1 MESCTT
7 NPKTLYVKQSV
18 IGQGAFGKVYKGY
31 EKKTKNPV
39 AIKIIDLESA
49 EDDIEDIQK
58 EITILSQLD
67 HTNITKYFGS
77 FVENNYLWIIIE
89 LCAGGSCLDLLKPG
103 PFEEIFIAIIL
114 REVLYGLDY
123 LHGEGKIHRDIKA
136 ANILLTSLGEVKL
149 ADFGVSAQLTATM
162 TKKNTFV
169 GTPFWMAPEVIQESG
184 YDSKA
189 DIWSLGITAFELAK
203 GVPPYYNIHPMKV
216 LFLIPEKEPP
226 VLEGN
231 YSKAFKEFISLCL
244 QKDTKKRLT
253 AKELLAHKFIKN
265 AKKTSYLTELI
276 ERMNRWQLEDIER
289 NGSSENVE
297 DEDMYTVNS
306 MVTKTNTSKGGWYYG
321 DDTVKKT
328 IQKNTNTDFPNS
340 PQSEDN
346 NYFSTVKTQNEYNT
360 FIQRNETTVA
370 NNDINNSTINRR
382 NQFNHFNDSDDDDDD
397 EDEDD
402 SYIKKSPNIKDNID
416 EMVEKSK
423 LLSISNTYK
432 KNACHGF
439 NINDAVEIDD
449 DEEDLYIGGKKISQ
463 KSNSDKNKSL
473 EKDPSSDDDFPTVR
487 KRPANAQPDIEVLNS
502 IETVY
507 EMMKNQY
514 GKQYTSYIDKA
525 KTLFSEIEMNQPGFL
540 STIIDPVHNILEK
553 QKARS

>member
-1 MESCTT
+1 MESCSS

-31 EKKTKNPV
+31 EKSSKNPV
-39 AIKIIDLESA
+39 AIKIIDLETA

-67 HTNITKYFGS
+67 HPNITKYYGS
-77 FVENNYLWIIIE
+77 FCENNYLWIIME

-114 REVLYGLDY
+114 REVLCGLDY
-123 LHGEGKIHRDIKA
+123 LHDEGKIHRDIKA
-136 ANILLTSLGEVKL
+136 ANILLTSFGEVKL

-231 YSKAFKEFISLCL
+231 YSKAFKEFVSLCL
-244 QKDTKKRLT
+244 QKDVSKRLS

-276 ERMNRWQLEDIER
+276 ERMSRWQLEDSER
-289 NGSSENVE
+289 NGSTENV
-297 DEDMYTVNS
+297 DEEEMYTVNS
-306 MVTKTNTSKGGWYYG
+306 MITKTTASRGWYYG

-328 IQKNTNTDFPNS
+328 VQKNVNNDFPNS
-340 PQSEDN
+340 PRQKN
-346 NYFSTVKTQNEYNT
+346 NFLSPSQEEQYGT
-360 FIQRNETTVA
+360 FIEKNESVIIH
-370 NNDINNSTINRR
+370 NDVENTSVLNRR
-382 NQFNHFNDSDDDDDD
+382 SNPYNHFLVDSDDEEEENENNDDGDFNFTVKKTSPTKENVD
-397 EDEDD
+397 EL
-402 SYIKKSPNIKDNID
+402 
-416 EMVEKSK
+416 VEKSK
-423 LLSISNTYK
+423 LMSISNTYK
-432 KNACHGF
+432 RPKSALSFDIKNA
-439 NINDAVEIDD
+439 VEVDD
-449 DEEDLYIGGKKISQ
+449 DKDIVVNGKRISSVDNNNISNNNNNNNANNTKQKTDSTTNEELS
-463 KSNSDKNKSL
+463 
-473 EKDPSSDDDFPTVR
+473 TVK
-487 KRPANAQPDIEVLNS
+487 KRPTSAQPDIEILNS

-507 EMMKNQY
+507 QMVLRK
-514 GKQYTSYIDKA
+514 
-525 KTLFSEIEMNQPGFL
+525 
-540 STIIDPVHNILEK
+540 
-553 QKARS
+553 

>member
-1 MESCTT
+1 
-7 NPKTLYVKQSV
+7 
-18 IGQGAFGKVYKGY
+18 
-31 EKKTKNPV
+31 
-39 AIKIIDLESA
+39 
-49 EDDIEDIQK
+49 
-58 EITILSQLD
+58 
-67 HTNITKYFGS
+67 
-77 FVENNYLWIIIE
+77 
-89 LCAGGSCLDLLKPG
+89 
-103 PFEEIFIAIIL
+103 
-114 REVLYGLDY
+114 
-123 LHGEGKIHRDIKA
+123 
-136 ANILLTSLGEVKL
+136 
-149 ADFGVSAQLTATM
+149 M

>member
-1 MESCTT
+1 MESCSN
-7 NPKTLYVKQSV
+7 NPKCLYVKQSV

-31 EKKTKNPV
+31 EKKNKNPV

-67 HTNITKYFGS
+67 HQNITKYYGS
-77 FVENNYLWIIIE
+77 FCENNYLWIIIE

-216 LFLIPEKEPP
+216 IFLIPEKEPP

-244 QKDTKKRLT
+244 QKDTKKRLS
-253 AKELLAHKFIKN
+253 AKELLSHKFIKN

-276 ERMNRWQLEDIER
+276 ERMNRWTLEDSERSNNNAIED
-289 NGSSENVE
+289 
-297 DEDMYTVNS
+297 DEEEMYTVNS
-306 MVTKTNTSKGGWYYG
+306 MITKTNTNKGWYYG
-321 DDTVKKT
+321 NNTMKQT
-328 IQKNTNTDFPNS
+328 INKNTNNDFPNS
-340 PQSEDN
+340 PQVDN
-346 NYFSTVKTQNEYNT
+346 SFLNKVQSQSHGPEYST
-360 FIQRNETTVA
+360 FIERNESVIIHDTK
-370 NNDINNSTINRR
+370 NPRLQLS
-382 NQFNHFNDSDDDDDD
+382 HFNDDDDN
-397 EDEDD
+397 EDFDN
-402 SYIKKSPNIKDNID
+402 SNFTVKKKSNKDNV
-416 EMVEKSK
+416 EELVEKTK
-423 LLSISNTYK
+423 FLSIPNTTEKKSNSNSSK
-432 KNACHGF
+432 RF
-439 NINDAVEIDD
+439 NIENSVEIDD
-449 DEEDLYIGGKKISQ
+449 DDVFIGGSKISSNNSKNNTKNLEQ
-463 KSNSDKNKSL
+463 KY
-473 EKDPSSDDDFPTVR
+473 EDDFPTVR
-487 KRPANAQPDIEVLNS
+487 KRPPNAQPDIEVLNS

-514 GKQYTSYIDKA
+514 GKQYVNVIDQA
-525 KTLFSEIEMNQPGFL
+525 KNLFSTIEMTYPGFL
-540 STIIDPVHNILEK
+540 ETIIDPVHNILERK
-553 QKARS
+553 KERS

>member
-1 MESCTT
+1 MI
-7 NPKTLYVKQSV
+7 LY
-18 IGQGAFGKVYKGY
+18 IRINLFYKGY
-31 EKKTKNPV
+31 EKKNKNPV

-67 HTNITKYFGS
+67 HQNITKYYGS
-77 FVENNYLWIIIE
+77 FCENNYLWIIIE

-216 LFLIPEKEPP
+216 IFLIPEKEPP

-244 QKDTKKRLT
+244 QKDTKKRLS
-253 AKELLAHKFIKN
+253 AKELLSHKFIKN

-276 ERMNRWQLEDIER
+276 ERMNRWTLEDSER
-289 NGSSENVE
+289 SNNNAIE
-297 DEDMYTVNS
+297 DEYVIYMFT
-306 MVTKTNTSKGGWYYG
+306 
-321 DDTVKKT
+321 
-328 IQKNTNTDFPNS
+328 
-340 PQSEDN
+340 
-346 NYFSTVKTQNEYNT
+346 
-360 FIQRNETTVA
+360 
-370 NNDINNSTINRR
+370 
-382 NQFNHFNDSDDDDDD
+382 H
-397 EDEDD
+397 
-402 SYIKKSPNIKDNID
+402 
-416 EMVEKSK
+416 
-423 LLSISNTYK
+423 
-432 KNACHGF
+432 
-439 NINDAVEIDD
+439 
-449 DEEDLYIGGKKISQ
+449 
-463 KSNSDKNKSL
+463 
-473 EKDPSSDDDFPTVR
+473 
-487 KRPANAQPDIEVLNS
+487 
-502 IETVY
+502 
-507 EMMKNQY
+507 
-514 GKQYTSYIDKA
+514 
-525 KTLFSEIEMNQPGFL
+525 
-540 STIIDPVHNILEK
+540 
-553 QKARS
+553 

>member
-1 MESCTT
+1 ESCST
-7 NPKTLYVKQSV
+7 NPKSLYVKQSV

-67 HTNITKYFGS
+67 HSNITKYFGS

-231 YSKAFKEFISLCL
+231 FSKAFKDFISLCL
-244 QKDTKKRLT
+244 QKDPKKRLT
-253 AKELLAHKFIKN
+253 AKELLSHKFIKN

-276 ERMNRWQLEDIER
+276 ERMNRWQLEDSER
-289 NGSSENVE
+289 NGSVENI
-297 DEDMYTVNS
+297 DEEEEMYTVNS
-306 MVTKTNTSKGGWYYG
+306 IMNKTNTTNGWYYG
-321 DDTVKKT
+321 NDTVKQT
-328 IQKNTNTDFPNS
+328 IKKNTNNEFPNS
-340 PQSEDN
+340 PQHDGN
-346 NYFSTVKTQNEYNT
+346 FNFLSTVNSQAPNNEYGT
-360 FIQRNETTVA
+360 FIEKNSSV
-370 NNDINNSTINRR
+370 IVKNNSS
-382 NQFNHFNDSDDDDDD
+382 NDNDNSTTK
-397 EDEDD
+397 
-402 SYIKKSPNIKDNID
+402 KKSDKDNID
-416 EMVEKSK
+416 ELVEKSK
-423 LLSISNTYK
+423 LMNISNTYK
-432 KNACHGF
+432 KNQV
-439 NINDAVEIDD
+439 NNNKVVEVKDND
-449 DEEDLYIGGKKISQ
+449 
-463 KSNSDKNKSL
+463 KSYMK
-473 EKDPSSDDDFPTVR
+473 ECEDDFPTIR
-487 KRPANAQPDIEVLNS
+487 KRPVNAQPDIEILNS

-507 EMMKNQY
+507 EMMKSQY
-514 GKQYTSYIDKA
+514 GSQYTEYIDKA
-525 KTLFSEIEMNQPGFL
+525 KLLFTDIEMRQPGFL
-540 STIIDPVHNILEK
+540 ETIIEPVHNILERK
-553 QKARS
+553 KGRA